1 MKENKFYKEILQRYI
16 KTKYIKPYL
25 DKSGIYCIK
34 IDGVIIYIG
43 KADNLLKRILSHQV
57 NTELGLPEHK
67 YNVFRGIIQQGYTL
81 CFEVLEYVPNKK
93 NLRIVEGKWIRK
105 YMPIMNY
112 QIPKEDGI
120 HYTVNP
126 IAKKVSAEMVIE
138 HVKQYNKGGQNTKT
152 ALN

>member
-1 MKENKFYKEILQRYI
+1 M
-16 KTKYIKPYL
+16 
-25 DKSGIYCIK
+25 
-34 IDGVIIYIG
+34 
-43 KADNLLKRILSHQV
+43 
-57 NTELGLPEHK
+57 
-67 YNVFRGIIQQGYTL
+67 
-81 CFEVLEYVPNKK
+81 
-93 NLRIVEGKWIRK
+93 RK

-138 HVKQYNKGGQNTKT
+138 HVKQYNNLRGRQTMYDNRIGQNTKT

>member
-1 MKENKFYKEILQRYI
+1 MKENKFYTEILQRYV

-93 NLRIVEGKWIRK
+93 NLLIVEGKWIRK

>member
-1 MKENKFYKEILQRYI
+1 MKENKFYKEILQRYV

-67 YNVFRGIIQQGYTL
+67 YNVFRGIIQKGYTL

-93 NLRIVEGKWIRK
+93 NLLIVEGKWIRK

>member
-1 MKENKFYKEILQRYI
+1 MKENKFYKEILQRYV
-16 KTKYIKPYL
+16 KTKYTKPYL

-93 NLRIVEGKWIRK
+93 NLLIVEGKWIRK

-112 QIPKEDGI
+112 QIPKKDGI

-126 IAKKVSAEMVIE
+126 IAKKASAEMVID
-138 HVKQYNKGGQNTKT
+138 HIKQYNKLKERTSDNV
-152 ALN
+152 

>member
-1 MKENKFYKEILQRYI
+1 MKENKFYKEILQRYV
-16 KTKYIKPYL
+16 KTKYTKPYL

-93 NLRIVEGKWIRK
+93 NLLIVEGKWIRK

-126 IAKKVSAEMVIE
+126 IAKKASAEMVIE
-138 HVKQYNKGGQNTKT
+138 HVKQYNKLKERTSDNV
-152 ALN
+152 

>member
-1 MKENKFYKEILQRYI
+1 MKENKFYKEILQRYV

-67 YNVFRGIIQQGYTL
+67 YDVFRGIIQQGYTL

-93 NLRIVEGKWIRK
+93 NLLIVEGKWIRK

-126 IAKKVSAEMVIE
+126 IAKKASAEMVIE

>member
-1 MKENKFYKEILQRYI
+1 MKDNIYYKEILQRYV

-67 YNVFRGIIQQGYTL
+67 YDVFRGIIQQGYTL
-81 CFEVLEYVPNKK
+81 CFEVLEYVPNKAD
-93 NLRIVEGKWIRK
+93 LRIVEGKWIRK
-105 YMPIMNY
+105 YVPIMNY

>member
-1 MKENKFYKEILQRYI
+1 MKENKFYKEILQRYV

-67 YNVFRGIIQQGYTL
+67 YDVFRGIIQQGYTL

-93 NLRIVEGKWIRK
+93 NLLIVEGKWIRK
-105 YMPIMNY
+105 YVPIMNY

-126 IAKKVSAEMVIE
+126 IAKKASAEMVIE

>member
-1 MKENKFYKEILQRYI
+1 MKENKFYKEILQRYV

-67 YNVFRGIIQQGYTL
+67 YDVFRGIIQQGYTL

-93 NLRIVEGKWIRK
+93 NLLIVEGKWIRK
-105 YMPIMNY
+105 YIPIMNY

-138 HVKQYNKGGQNTKT
+138 HVKQYNKLKERTSDNV
-152 ALN
+152 

>member
-1 MKENKFYKEILQRYI
+1 MKENKFYKEILQRYV
-16 KTKYIKPYL
+16 KTKYIKPHL

-67 YNVFRGIIQQGYTL
+67 YDVFRGIIQQGYTL

-93 NLRIVEGKWIRK
+93 NLLIVEGKWIRK

-126 IAKKVSAEMVIE
+126 IAKKASAEMVIE

>member
-1 MKENKFYKEILQRYI
+1 MKENKFYKEILQRYV

-67 YNVFRGIIQQGYTL
+67 YDVFRGIIQQGYTL

-93 NLRIVEGKWIRK
+93 NLLIVEGKWIRK

-126 IAKKVSAEMVIE
+126 IAKKASAEMVIE
-138 HVKQYNKGGQNTKT
+138 HVKQYNKLKERTSDNV
-152 ALN
+152 

>member
-1 MKENKFYKEILQRYI
+1 MKENKFYTEMLQRYV
-16 KTKYIKPYL
+16 KTKYIKPHL
-25 DKSGIYCIK
+25 DRSGIYCIK
-34 IDGVIIYIG
+34 INGVIIYIG

-67 YNVFRGIIQQGYTL
+67 YNVFRGIIQKGYTL

-105 YMPIMNY
+105 YVPILNY

-138 HVKQYNKGGQNTKT
+138 HVKQYNKGKERTSDNV
-152 ALN
+152 

>member
-1 MKENKFYKEILQRYI
+1 MKENKFYKEILQRYV

-67 YNVFRGIIQQGYTL
+67 YDVFRGIIQQGYTL

-93 NLRIVEGKWIRK
+93 NLLIVEGKWIRK

-126 IAKKVSAEMVIE
+126 IAKKASAEMVIE
-138 HVKQYNKGGQNTKT
+138 HVKQYNKGGQNAKT

>member
-1 MKENKFYKEILQRYI
+1 MKENKFYKEILQRYVKI
-16 KTKYIKPYL
+16 KYIKPYL

-43 KADNLLKRILSHQV
+43 KASNLLKRILSHQV

-67 YNVFRGIIQQGYTL
+67 YDVFRGIIQKGYTL

-93 NLRIVEGKWIRK
+93 NLLIVEGKWIRK

>member
-1 MKENKFYKEILQRYI
+1 MKENKFYKEILQRYV

-57 NTELGLPEHK
+57 NTQLGLPEHK

-81 CFEVLEYVPNKK
+81 CFEVLEYVPNKAD
-93 NLRIVEGKWIRK
+93 LRIVEGKWIRK

-138 HVKQYNKGGQNTKT
+138 HVKQYNKLKERTSDNV
-152 ALN
+152 

>member
-1 MKENKFYKEILQRYI
+1 MKENKFYKEILQRYV

-67 YNVFRGIIQQGYTL
+67 YDVFRGIIQQGYTL

-93 NLRIVEGKWIRK
+93 NLLIVEGKWIRK

-138 HVKQYNKGGQNTKT
+138 HVKQYNNHGQNTKT

>member
-1 MKENKFYKEILQRYI
+1 MKENKFYTEILQRYV
-16 KTKYIKPYL
+16 KTKYTKPYL

-93 NLRIVEGKWIRK
+93 NLLIVEGKWIRK

-138 HVKQYNKGGQNTKT
+138 HVKQYNKLKERTSDNV
-152 ALN
+152 

>member
-1 MKENKFYKEILQRYI
+1 MKENKFYKEILQRYV

-67 YNVFRGIIQQGYTL
+67 YDVFRGIIQKGYTL

-93 NLRIVEGKWIRK
+93 NLLIVEGKWIRK

>member
-1 MKENKFYKEILQRYI
+1 MKENKFYTEILQRYV

-81 CFEVLEYVPNKK
+81 CFEVLEYVPNKAD
-93 NLRIVEGKWIRK
+93 LRIVEGKWIRK

-138 HVKQYNKGGQNTKT
+138 HVKQYNKSTMRTSDNV
-152 ALN
+152 

>member
-67 YNVFRGIIQQGYTL
+67 YDVFRGIIQQGYTL

>member
-1 MKENKFYKEILQRYI
+1 MKENKFYKEILQRYVKI
-16 KTKYIKPYL
+16 KYIKPYL

-43 KADNLLKRILSHQV
+43 KASNLLKRILSHQV

-67 YNVFRGIIQQGYTL
+67 YDVFRGIIQKGYTL

-93 NLRIVEGKWIRK
+93 NLLIVEGKWIRK

-138 HVKQYNKGGQNTKT
+138 HVKQYNKSGQNTKT

>member
-1 MKENKFYKEILQRYI
+1 MKENKFYKEILQRYV

-93 NLRIVEGKWIRK
+93 NLLIVEGKWIRK

-138 HVKQYNKGGQNTKT
+138 HVKQYNKLKERTSDNV
-152 ALN
+152 

>member
-1 MKENKFYKEILQRYI
+1 MKDNIYYKTMIQQYEEIKHQ
-16 KTKYIKPYL
+16 KPHL
-25 DKSGIYCIK
+25 DKAGIYCIK

-43 KADNLLKRILSHQV
+43 KASNLLKRILAHQV
-57 NTELGLPEHK
+57 NTKLNLPEHK
-67 YNVFRGIIQQGYTL
+67 YDVFRGIIQQGYTL

-93 NLRIVEGKWIRK
+93 DLLVIEGKWIRK
-105 YMPIMNY
+105 YVPIMNY

-126 IAKKVSAEMVIE
+126 IAKKASAEMVIE

>member
-1 MKENKFYKEILQRYI
+1 MKENKFYTEMLQRYV
-16 KTKYIKPYL
+16 KTKYIKPHL
-25 DKSGIYCIK
+25 DRSGIYCIK
-34 IDGVIIYIG
+34 INGVIIYIG

-67 YNVFRGIIQQGYTL
+67 YNVFRGIIQKGYTL

-105 YMPIMNY
+105 YVPILNY

-126 IAKKVSAEMVIE
+126 IAKKASAEMVIE
-138 HVKQYNKGGQNTKT
+138 HVKQYNKGKERTSDNV
-152 ALN
+152 

>member
-1 MKENKFYKEILQRYI
+1 MKENKFYKEILQRYV

-67 YNVFRGIIQQGYTL
+67 YDVFRGIIQQGYTL

-93 NLRIVEGKWIRK
+93 NLLIVEGKWIRK

-126 IAKKVSAEMVIE
+126 IAKKASAEMVIE
-138 HVKQYNKGGQNTKT
+138 HVKQYNNRGQNTKT

>member
-1 MKENKFYKEILQRYI
+1 MKENKFYKEILQRYV

-67 YNVFRGIIQQGYTL
+67 YDVFRGIIQQGYTL

-93 NLRIVEGKWIRK
+93 NLLIVEGKWIRK

-138 HVKQYNKGGQNTKT
+138 HVKQYNKHKERTSDNV
-152 ALN
+152 

>member
-1 MKENKFYKEILQRYI
+1 MKDNIYYREILQRYV

-67 YNVFRGIIQQGYTL
+67 YDVFRGIIQQGYTL

-93 NLRIVEGKWIRK
+93 NLLIVEGKWIRK

-126 IAKKVSAEMVIE
+126 IAKKASAEMVIE

>member
-1 MKENKFYKEILQRYI
+1 MKENKFYKEILQRYV
-16 KTKYIKPYL
+16 KSKYIKPYL

-34 IDGVIIYIG
+34 INGVIIYIG

-67 YNVFRGIIQQGYTL
+67 YDVFRGIIQQGYTL

-93 NLRIVEGKWIRK
+93 NLLIVEGKWIRK

-126 IAKKVSAEMVIE
+126 IAKKASAEMVIE

>member
-1 MKENKFYKEILQRYI
+1 MKDNIYYTEILQRYV
-16 KTKYIKPYL
+16 KTRYIKPYL

-67 YNVFRGIIQQGYTL
+67 YDVFRGIIQQGYTL

-138 HVKQYNKGGQNTKT
+138 HVKQYNKLKERTSDNV
-152 ALN
+152 